1 VLLVDDL
8 LLAPGRGLL
17 FVFKEI
23 AKTAQQELLDDEAVR
38 QELRE
43 AYLLLET
50 GRISEREFERRE
62 RILIR
67 RLEAVEKMRQHSDTR

>member
-23 AKTAQQELLDDEAVR
+23 AKAAQAEVLDDEAIR

-43 AYLLLET
+43 LYMRLET
-50 GRISEREFERRE
+50 GRIPEQEFERRE
-62 RILIR
+62 GLLIR
-67 RLEAVEKMRQHSDTR
+67 RLEAIERMRKGSDRR